1 MAITVE
7 PSKAGQKDIMLLDQ
21 AVEQLAPESPVR
33 ALLAG
38 LRGSLASGKGA
49 TLLEQD
55 VQLSPN
61 KAAELLGVSRPFLL
75 GFMKSGAL
83 AYTTVG
89 SHQRIV
95 LSDLL
100 EFNER
105 RQAAGKAVAEA
116 AGNAAARERAAVAS
130 RAPIS
135 DQALR
140 ELDEF

>member
-7 PSKAGQKDIMLLDQ
+7 PSKAGQKDITVLDQ
-21 AVEQLAPESPVR
+21 AVEQLAPDSPVR
-33 ALLAG
+33 ALLAS

-61 KAAELLGVSRPFLL
+61 KAADLLGVSRPFLL

-83 AYTTVG
+83 AFTTVG
-89 SHQRIV
+89 THQRIA

-105 RQAAGKAVAEA
+105 RMAAGKAVAEA
-116 AGNAAARERAAVAS
+116 TGNAAAREQAAVAARS
-130 RAPIS
+130 PIS
-135 DQALR
+135 DEALR
-140 ELDEF
+140 ELDEL